1 MAVRATSLNA
11 PVTLSAGR
19 TRILRMSAATTPT
32 VLHLSLVVGGGLRDR
47 GGERIGKVDDLL
59 VRLGEDYPPVT
70 GVLATV
76 AGRPVFV
83 AASEVAEIGHGRVDL
98 LSDKIDLQRFERRY
112 GEVLLRKDVLDRQLI
127 NVDGARLVRANE
139 IEIARIDG
147 WYRVVGVDTGLRGIV
162 RRVAP
167 RRLGANMPPG
177 QFLDWAS
184 VEAFTGHVPSVRLRV
199 PHPKLARLHPA
210 QLADLVE
217 AASHNEGEEIMRAV
231 GGDEE
236 LEADVFEELDA
247 QHRREFIEE
256 RSDAE
261 VAAVLERME
270 TDDAVDLLGD
280 LPEERREGVVLLLPA
295 VQRRRVRALAG
306 YDPATA
312 GGLMSPE
319 FVCLYAQATKAEA
332 IGRVERSRAP
342 ADTLA
347 WVYVMNLDRRLKG
360 AIALADL
367 LRADPGLT
375 MGEAATFLPPRVAA
389 EADLEEVARLM
400 TDYDLTVVPVVDERD
415 QIMGVVSVDDV
426 LEMVLPRGWRRRF
439 DVLGGE

>member
-1 MAVRATSLNA
+1 MAAAA
-11 PVTLSAGR
+11 P
-19 TRILRMSAATTPT
+19 PT
-32 VLHLSLVVGGGLRDR
+32 VLHLSLIVGGTLRDR
-47 GGERIGKVDDLL
+47 TGGRLGRVDDLI

-83 AASEVAEIGHGRVDL
+83 PAAELAEIGHGRVEMV
-98 LSDKIDLQRFERRY
+98 SDMIDLQRFDRRS

-127 NVDGARLVRANE
+127 NIDGARLVRANE
-139 IEIARIDG
+139 IEIARLEG

-162 RRVAP
+162 RRVLP
-167 RRLGANMPPG
+167 RRLGTTMQAG
-177 QFLDWAS
+177 GFLDWAS
-184 VEAFTGHVPSVRLRV
+184 VEAFTGHVPTVRLRV

-217 AASHNEGEEIMRAV
+217 AASHNEGREIMTAV
-231 GGDEE
+231 GDDGE
-236 LEADVFEELDA
+236 LEADVFEELDSR
-247 QHRREFIEE
+247 HRREFVDE
-256 RSDAE
+256 RPDEE
-261 VAAVLERME
+261 VAQLLERME
-270 TDDAVDLLGD
+270 PDDAVDLLGE
-280 LPEERREGVVLLLPA
+280 LSEERREYVIRLLPA

-306 YDPATA
+306 FDPATA

-319 FVCLYAQATKAEA
+319 FVCLYAPASKGEA
-332 IGRVERSRAP
+332 IERIERSRAP

-360 AIALADL
+360 AVALADL
-367 LRADPGLT
+367 LRAPPDAR
-375 MGEAATFLPPRVAA
+375 MGEVATFLPPRVSP

-439 DVLGGE
+439 DVLGAD

>member
-1 MAVRATSLNA
+1 M
-11 PVTLSAGR
+11 
-19 TRILRMSAATTPT
+19 ATTSPPT
-32 VLHLSLVVGGGLRDR
+32 VLHLSLIVGGTLRDR
-47 GGERIGKVDDLL
+47 NGGRLGRVDDLI
-59 VRLGEDYPPVT
+59 VHLGEDYPPVT
-70 GVLATV
+70 GVLARV
-76 AGRPVFV
+76 AGRQVFV
-83 AASEVAEIGHGRVDL
+83 PASELAEIAHTRVEMV
-98 LSDKIDLQRFERRY
+98 SDRIDLQPFERRE

-127 NVDGARLVRANE
+127 NIDGARLVRANE
-139 IEIARIDG
+139 IEIARIEG

-162 RRVAP
+162 RRVVP
-167 RRLGANMPPG
+167 RRVGSTMPPG
-177 QFLDWAS
+177 AFLDWAS
-184 VEAFTGHVPSVRLRV
+184 VEAFTGHVPTVRLRI

-217 AASHNEGEEIMRAV
+217 AASHNEGREIMTAV
-231 GGDEE
+231 GDDSE
-236 LEADVFEELDA
+236 LEADVYEELDA
-247 QHRREFIEE
+247 QHRREFVEE
-256 RSDAE
+256 RPDQE
-261 VAAVLERME
+261 VAHLLERME
-270 TDDAVDLLGD
+270 PDDAVDLLGD
-280 LPEERREGVVLLLPA
+280 LPEERREDVVRLLPP

-319 FVCLYAQATKAEA
+319 FVCLYAQASKQEA
-332 IGRVERSRAP
+332 IERLERSRAP

-367 LRADPGLT
+367 LRAPSDAA
-375 MGEAATFLPPRVAA
+375 MGDVATFLPPRVPA
-389 EADLEEVARLM
+389 EAGLEEVARLM

-439 DVLGGE
+439 DVLGAD